1 MAQQKQIQLGTMRLW
16 VQSLALSGLRMWHCC
31 ELWCIG
37 HRCGSDLTLLWLW
50 CSLAAIPPIGPL
62 AWKPPYAAGAAL
74 EKTNKQKKDLLF
86 VDLSDLRTYPSLST
100 EYCVQE

>member
-1 MAQQKQIQLGTMRLW
+1 MSCD
-16 VQSLALSGLRMWHCC
+16 V
-31 ELWCIG
+31 G

-50 CSLAAIPPIGPL
+50 YSLAAIPPIGPL
-62 AWKPPYAAGAAL
+62 AWKPPYAVGAAL